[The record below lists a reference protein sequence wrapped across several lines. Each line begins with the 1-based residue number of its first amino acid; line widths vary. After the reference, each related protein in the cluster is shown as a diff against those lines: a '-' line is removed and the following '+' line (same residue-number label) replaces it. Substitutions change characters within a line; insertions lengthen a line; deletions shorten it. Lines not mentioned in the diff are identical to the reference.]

1 MIRQKTLKT
10 VISAKGVGLHS
21 GAKVFITIRPAPA
34 NTGIVFFR
42 SDEAPDVPIRAV
54 VENVVDTTLA
64 TTLGVGDLR
73 VSTVEHLMS
82 ALAGLE
88 IDNAFV
94 DVSAGELPV
103 MDGSAAPFV
112 YLLQNAGIEEQHAP
126 RRFVRIV
133 RPVEVRIGD
142 VHCALE
148 PWNGLQVDYELSYEH
163 PVFRQHTCRA
173 VVDVTPETF
182 IKEISRARTFGLLRD
197 YEALRARNLALGGSL
212 DNAVVVDDY
221 RILNDEGLRLPDE
234 FVKHKVL
241 DALGDLYLLGCAVLG
256 RFRGFKSGHAS
267 NNALLRKLLLSEGA
281 YEIITADGSGAGQ
294 PSLTS
299 AVFEPVPSG

>member
-1 MIRQKTLKT
+1 MIEKQEHE
-10 VISAKGVGLHS
+10 LH
-21 GAKVFITIRPAPA
+21 K
-34 NTGIVFFR
+34 
-42 SDEAPDVPIRAV
+42 
-54 VENVVDTTLA
+54 
-64 TTLGVGDLR
+64 
-73 VSTVEHLMS
+73 
-82 ALAGLE
+82 
-88 IDNAFV
+88 
-94 DVSAGELPV
+94 
-103 MDGSAAPFV
+103 
-112 YLLQNAGIEEQHAP
+112 
-126 RRFVRIV
+126 RRR
-133 RPVEVRIGD
+133 G
-142 VHCALE
+142 
-148 PWNGLQVDYELSYEH
+148 
-163 PVFRQHTCRA
+163 
-173 VVDVTPETF
+173 
-182 IKEISRARTFGLLRD
+182 
-197 YEALRARNLALGGSL
+197 RNLALGGSL